1 MSIDGNELVW
11 YLKKQLD
18 VSPENTH
25 QDIVLNWIDFIASLD
40 YDDYGDIIDALET
53 IRAEYSDVVDFA
65 LEEMHC

>member
-18 VSPENTH
+18 ISPENIH

-40 YDDYGDIIDALET
+40 YDDHGDIIDALET
-53 IRAEYSDVVDFA
+53 IRAEYSDVIDFA